1 MSEEL
6 TGEKKLEAIRDRYI
20 DVMTPLF
27 FPKDPIGHDIIR
39 YFASLLRV
47 VGMEDKGWDP
57 YAESRAI
64 LEDINSLMQISLPE
78 DNFPS
83 PDITIFR
90 LGLVF
95 YNHIVE
101 MDAPYEVLTNL
112 LRFALQRGYSPNPF
126 YEFLTE
132 KQQKQFQKRGLF
144 PRQKI
149 DILKKLGAEAGIP
162 VSDIIEEFYR
172 GDLRNAISH
181 SDFILTDD
189 GFRCRNGNWTG
200 AFKISYEELDDLIT
214 KAKAFIG
221 AFFGLERGARR
232 FWGERAG
239 QVIPYDPIY
248 KGLMEV
254 LADKDGLMNGFKVH
268 WPNNTESTYRR
279 TEGGIDMCNCFLDL
293 PNSTIQLFVGQ
304 YAQQRDP
311 LARPL
316 VRMQQSRGKTIQRL
330 SIVLHQ
336 NPPEYAP

>member
-1 MSEEL
+1 MTEEL
-6 TGEKKLEAIRDRYI
+6 TGEQKLDAIRDRYV

-64 LEDINSLMQISLPE
+64 LDDLNSLMQIDLPT
-78 DNFPS
+78 DRFPA
-83 PDITIFR
+83 PARTIFR

-126 YEFLTE
+126 YQFLSE
-132 KQQKQFQKRGLF
+132 KEQKQFKKRGLF

-149 DILKKLGAEAGIP
+149 NIVKKLGTEAGIP
-162 VSDIIEEFYR
+162 VGGIIEEFYR

-200 AFKISYEELDDLIT
+200 AFKISYEELDDLIA

-221 AFFGLERGARR
+221 AFFGLEREARR

-268 WPNNTESTYRR
+268 WPNNSESTYRR
-279 TEGGIDMCNCFLDL
+279 TDAGIDMCNCFLDL

-304 YAQQRDP
+304 YARQRGSFS
-311 LARPL
+311 PL
-316 VRMQQSRGKTIQRL
+316 VEAGEQPVYTRIEGSDAEARWTL
-330 SIVLHQ
+330 
-336 NPPEYAP
+336 